1 MPYTADDKA
10 EALALANER
19 GVGAASRELGIPQGS
34 ISRWRKASSM
44 AGDSEQLPGTEPP
57 ADASPPADS
66 RPSGKGSRGGGSS
79 KSSKK
84 KGAGQTPSVQRL
96 EGLIGSIG
104 AGLYLVNP
112 YDAERVL
119 AGGSELAESLHQVA
133 KDNPAVRRVLN
144 AALATTGWAQL
155 GAALMPV
162 LIPILAN
169 HGVLPAEAADAQGA
183 PRPPRAAG
191 GRPTAPA
198 PAPAAAAE
206 GNGHQPAAG
215 DSVPLSNL
223 HTGGEPTSQPAAAPP
238 DGE

>member
-1 MPYTADDKA
+1 MPYTDDDKA

-34 ISRWRKASSM
+34 ISRWRKEASM
-44 AGDSEQLPGTEPP
+44 AGESDTSQLPGTEPP
-57 ADASPPADS
+57 PEASPPADS
-66 RPSGKGSRGGGSS
+66 RPSGKGSRGGSS

-84 KGAGQTPSVQRL
+84 TAGQTPSVKRL

-104 AGLYLVNP
+104 AGLYLVNV

-119 AGGSELAESLHQVA
+119 QGGSELAESLHQVA

-169 HGVLPAEAADAQGA
+169 HGILPAEAAEAQGA
-183 PRPPRAAG
+183 PRPPGAG
-191 GRPTAPA
+191 GSPTRPSAPA
-198 PAPAAAAE
+198 PE
-206 GNGHQPAAG
+206 GNGHQPGAA
-215 DSVPLSNL
+215 DTVPLSKA
-223 HTGGEPTSQPAAAPP
+223 HASEATSQPAAAPP